1 MINDNQTGSPARN
14 IIMKITDTKII
25 IGANIIWIFIIFI
38 LCALPGDSI
47 PNPQLKIPNLDKIV
61 HFGMF
66 FILSVL
72 LTYPLE
78 KCTSLSK
85 IKIYMIIIGTT
96 IVYGGI
102 IEILQYNFFNRSGDV
117 WDLLADVTG
126 GIAGCPCYPFIKRIL
141 FRYLVKK

>member
-1 MINDNQTGSPARN
+1 
-14 IIMKITDTKII
+14 MKITDTKII

-38 LCALPGDSI
+38 LCAMPGDSI
-47 PNPQLKIPNLDKIV
+47 PNPHLNIQNLDKVV

-78 KCTSLSK
+78 KWTSLSR
-85 IKIYMIIIGTT
+85 IKIYIIGTAF
-96 IVYGGI
+96 VYGGT

-117 WDLLADVTG
+117 WDLLADVIG
-126 GIAGCPCYPFIKRIL
+126 GIAGCLCYPFIKRIL
-141 FRYLVKK
+141 FRYLVKE